1 MDRLVLCYKDNKE
14 QEGKMLIKSKKSLAT
29 LNNQRLFFVPPTMRE
44 VMENPEW
51 KPITLPDELDE
62 QMDFS
67 EIWQKKG

>member
-44 VMENPEW
+44 IMENPEW
-51 KPITLPDELDE
+51 KPITLPEEFTE

>member
-44 VMENPEW
+44 IMENPEW

-62 QMDFS
+62 QLDMFQ
-67 EIWQKKG
+67 IWQEKG

>member
-1 MDRLVLCYKDNKE
+1 VLCYKDNKE

-44 VMENPEW
+44 IMENPEW
-51 KPITLPDELDE
+51 KPITLPEEFTE